1 LKAKPL
7 IAVKKVVRKPK
18 QAKSK
23 KPTKK
28 PMSASRVIPEVR
40 DWNKQINPLF
50 AYAGDSTD
58 SERQSKSIKGNF
70 SGIQGAGNEQ
80 LVAAR
85 LLKHGF
91 VVLFKL
97 WGDTKYD
104 MVIDCEGHLFR
115 AQVKGTTR
123 KQVKFCTRLRGGEA
137 KEHVKPVKFYTRND
151 CDLVIGVDS
160 ENGDCYVVPVD
171 YSVALR
177 KEIVHFK
184 HLQNFKERWDF
195 ISGND
200 YLSSEEIIRG
210 IGRGE
215 LQNKLREILPVGTA
229 IPSDDNELIL
239 MFYESCPPPQQ
250 GKQP

>member
-1 LKAKPL
+1 LAFLKAQPL
-7 IAVKKVVRKPK
+7 IVVPKAIPRTKLAKPK
-18 QAKSK
+18 KSK
-23 KPTKK
+23 A
-28 PMSASRVIPEVR
+28 ASPVAVAPEIR
-40 DWNKQINPLF
+40 DWNKQVNPLF
-50 AYAGDSTD
+50 AYGGESTD
-58 SERQSKSIKGNF
+58 PVKQSKSIKGNF

-123 KQVKFCTRLRGGEA
+123 SQVKFCTRLRGGEA

-215 LQNKLREILPVGTA
+215 IQNKLREILPPGTT

-239 MFYESCPPPQQ
+239 MFYENCPPP
-250 GKQP
+250 KKT